1 MAIQYPEKVQ
11 GGNFYLGD
19 NLEMTTK
26 TVVDSVD
33 ETISKTF
40 NVLDTKTNGIELP
53 TVTSDDNGDI
63 LTVVDGAW
71 AKATPELP
79 EVTNE
84 DDGDVLTVVSGKW
97 AKATPSGGAVEIGVE
112 IDAEEQTATLSVNYN
127 ELLDLLT
134 EYPVVVTK
142 FDAQGTFNILFLSSY
157 SNIDNSCDV
166 GFSIISSAETRV
178 VWFSADTPTAPLV
191 NTSMFDGNQ

>member
-40 NVLDTKTNGIELP
+40 KVLDTI
-53 TVTSDDNGDI
+53 
-63 LTVVDGAW
+63 
-71 AKATPELP
+71 PELP
-79 EVTNE
+79 EVTSEDNGDVLTVVSGQWAKATSE
-84 DDGDVLTVVSGKW
+84 LPKVTDADDGDVLTVVSGKW
-97 AKATPSGGAVEIGVE
+97 AKATPSGGGAVAIGVE
-112 IDAEEQTATLSVNYN
+112 IDVEQQTATLSVNYN

-134 EYPVVVTK
+134 EYPIVVTK
-142 FDAQGTFNILFLSSY
+142 LDTEGTFNILFLSSY
-157 SNIDNSCDV
+157 SNIDNSCNV
-166 GFSIISSAETRV
+166 GFSIISSAETQV
-178 VWFSADTPTAPLV
+178 VWFSADSPTAPLV
-191 NTSMFDGNQ
+191 NTSLFDGNQ